1 MKHIL
6 TTIILALALT
16 AAATAQTADEKQV
29 LKLEQQWVEA
39 LTKADTAAL
48 ERIYHN
54 DLTYTHSSGVV
65 DTKAS
70 YLAGLKSGNTKYL
83 ALDRDE
89 VKVRIYG
96 NTAIVTCKA
105 AIKLLNKEQP
115 VNFTARVLHVYIRQG
130 GRWQMVAHQTTRL
143 AA

>member
-1 MKHIL
+1 MKRIL

-16 AAATAQTADEKQV
+16 AAVAAQTAAEKQM

-39 LTKADTAAL
+39 LTKADTTAL

-70 YLAGLKSGNTKYL
+70 YLAGLKSGNIKYL
-83 ALDRDE
+83 SLDRDE
-89 VKVRIYG
+89 IKVSLYG
-96 NTAIVTCKA
+96 NTALVTCRA
-105 AIKLLNKEQP
+105 EIKLLNKEQP
-115 VNFTARVLHVYIRQG
+115 VSLTVRLLHVYIRQG
-130 GRWQMVAHQTTRL
+130 GRWQMVAHQSTRI